1 MKIGGII
8 FLIIG
13 SLNFLI
19 AIIGIVQVPEYAKQ
33 IGTQLTSGIMFI
45 ALGIFMISR
54 SNKKKIENEEKNK
67 WNNNEN

>member
-8 FLIIG
+8 ILVIG
-13 SLNFLI
+13 ALNFLI

-33 IGTQLTSGIMFI
+33 IGTQFSSAIMFI
-45 ALGIFMISR
+45 CLGIFMISR
-54 SNKKKIENEEKNK
+54 AKKKKIEKDEKDK

>member
-8 FLIIG
+8 ILVIG
-13 SLNFLI
+13 ALNFLI
-19 AIIGIVQVPEYAKQ
+19 AIIGIVQVPEYSKQ
-33 IGTQLTSGIMFI
+33 IGTQLSSAIMFI

-54 SNKKKIENEEKNK
+54 ANKKKIESDEKNK